1 MLAKRYSAYGYATV
15 HKGAKQWLGYGG
27 NRLVP
32 PTGGYLLGNGSR
44 LYSPSA
50 MRFYSPDILSP
61 FGLGG
66 VNTYAYCGGDPVGH
80 SDPSGHF
87 RLANVPR
94 RLKDLFS
101 SSKNRQA
108 DVFIGYH
115 GTSAE
120 AGQKMIKEGVRKDAT
135 SFFVTDRYESANH
148 YAGLQQDGVVLKVM
162 SNNLNKVIN
171 SSARGV
177 KRETGINELKVDR
190 PAFRSLKFSV
200 ASPSTEVSDFSRFM
214 TQQERLESTIH
225 QFIVNAVRRGS

>member
-1 MLAKRYSAYGYATV
+1 MLVKRYSAYGYATV
-15 HKGAKQWLGYGG
+15 HNGAKQWLGYGG

-32 PTGGYLLGNGSR
+32 PTGGYLLGNGVR

-50 MRFYSPDILSP
+50 MRFYSPDILCP

-87 RLANVPR
+87 RLANFAR
-94 RLKDLFS
+94 KLFGS
-101 SSKNRQA
+101 SKKNRQA

-120 AGQKMIKEGVRKDAT
+120 AGQRVIKKGVKKGAT
-135 SFFVTDRYESANH
+135 YFFVTDRYESASH
-148 YAGLQQDGVVLKVM
+148 YADLQQNGVVLKVM
-162 SNNLNKVIN
+162 SNKLDKVIN

-177 KRETGINELKVDR
+177 KRETGINELKIDR
-190 PAFRSLKFSV
+190 PAFSSLRFSV

-214 TQQERLESTIH
+214 TQQERLKLTIH
-225 QFIVNAVRRGS
+225 QFRVEAVRRKS